1 MMIQTIKCAKDYPM
15 VGCVIKK
22 GTILVE
28 NKKDTEKKRG
38 TTVFTSKNKDNFYF
52 DNSEI
57 LFSKHFHESFKL
69 ISSRN

>member
-1 MMIQTIKCAKDYPM
+1 MIQTIKCAKDYPM

-57 LFSKHFHESFKL
+57 LFSKQFHESFKL